1 MNYSKIEIDKNINDA
16 LEKVDMLD
24 YKNSSTYNL
33 SLGQKQKIVIAS
45 ALALKTNIIVL
56 DEPTAMLDPV
66 SKKQIY
72 TILEKLKNEGITII
86 FITHILEEI
95 LFSDRVILL
104 EKGKIKKDLK
114 INYLLDN
121 IEDFKNFNLCL
132 PTIINLLIKLK
143 ENNININLENFKEDE
158 IITKMISYIKS

>member
-1 MNYSKIEIDKNINDA
+1 
-16 LEKVDMLD
+16 MLD

-56 DEPTAMLDPV
+56 DEPTAMLDPI

-86 FITHILEEI
+86 FITHLLEEI
-95 LFSDRVILL
+95 LFSDRVVLL
-104 EKGKIKKDLK
+104 EKGKIKKDLE

-121 IEDFKNFNLCL
+121 IEYFKDFNLCL
-132 PTIINLLIKLK
+132 PAIINLLIKLK

-158 IITKMISYIKS
+158 IITKIISYIKS

>member
-1 MNYSKIEIDKNINDA
+1 M
-16 LEKVDMLD
+16 LE

-45 ALALKTNIIVL
+45 SLALKTNVIVL
-56 DEPTAMLDPV
+56 DEPTASLDPI

-72 TILEKLKNEGITII
+72 NILNKLKNEGITII

-104 EKGKIKKDLK
+104 ENGKLQKDIL
-114 INYLLDN
+114 ISSLLENVN
-121 IEDFKNFNLCL
+121 IFKEFNLSL

-143 ENNININLENFKEDE
+143 ENNININLNTFSEEE
-158 IITKMISYIKS
+158 IISKIISYINT

>member
-1 MNYSKIEIDKNINDA
+1 M
-16 LEKVDMLD
+16 LE

-45 ALALKTNIIVL
+45 SLALKTNVIVL
-56 DEPTAMLDPV
+56 DEPTASLDPI

-72 TILEKLKNEGITII
+72 NILKKLKNEGITII

-104 EKGKIKKDLK
+104 ENGKLQKDIL
-114 INYLLDN
+114 ISSLLENVN
-121 IEDFKNFNLCL
+121 IFKEFNLSL

-143 ENNININLENFKEDE
+143 ENNIDINLNTFSEDE
-158 IITKMISYIKS
+158 IISKIISYINT

>member
-1 MNYSKIEIDKNINDA
+1 MNYSKIDIDKNINDA
-16 LEKVDMLD
+16 LAKIDMLD

-56 DEPTAMLDPV
+56 DEPTAMLDPI

-86 FITHILEEI
+86 FITHLLEEI
-95 LFSDRVILL
+95 LFSDRVVLL
-104 EKGKIKKDLK
+104 EKGKIKKDLE

-121 IEDFKNFNLCL
+121 IEYFKDFNLCL
-132 PTIINLLIKLK
+132 PAIINLLIKLK

-158 IITKMISYIKS
+158 IITKIISYIKS